1 MSSLS
6 TASFY
11 PRPPPPQT
19 TINSDLHSDPA
30 LPTTVR
36 TVSTCLKIACEVICQ
51 SVSSCLL
58 KKIHLRITLTGFL
71 FLGALR
77 NKFSARLSLLCSQL
91 WTGRMCASLHMDKL
105 DLAKLTRW
113 RDPTASYSSTNRW
126 SCTN

>member
-11 PRPPPPQT
+11 LRPPPPQT
-19 TINSDLHSDPA
+19 TINSDLHLDPA

-58 KKIHLRITLTGFL
+58 KKIHLRITLTGFSL
-71 FLGALR
+71 LEALR

-91 WTGRMCASLHMDKL
+91 WTDRMCASLHMDKL
-105 DLAKLTRW
+105 DPEKLTRW
-113 RDPTASYSSTNRW
+113 RDPTASYFSTNRW
-126 SCTN
+126 SCMN